1 MSETTDEEYDKF
13 LEDTSRPQT
22 TAVELGSH
30 YLKQGRM
37 HRVPLESIKA
47 WRYVESLFTLNPGME
62 IAIKRVGNFL
72 EIRRIE
78 DGIPEPASD

>member
-1 MSETTDEEYDKF
+1 MSDEEEYEEF
-13 LEDTSRPQT
+13 LEETSTPQT
-22 TAVELGSH
+22 TAVDIGTH

-37 HRVPLESIKA
+37 HRVPLQSIKA
-47 WRYVESLFTLNPGME
+47 WRYVESLFTLNPNME

-78 DGIPEPASD
+78 DGISEPATD